1 MRLPAHPSEPSYP
14 CYLSILGEL
23 AEVTP
28 HGESSTILNQPS
40 RGLNL
45 HLINTYPQLHL
56 DLTHRT
62 KLDIVRQI
70 FTSYVAIGD
79 SLSEGLGDFS
89 FLERRVHSGWTD
101 RLATLLARE
110 ASLEGLE
117 FRYANLAIRGA
128 NIAAIMGSQLDRA
141 LEMKPDLVTVMAGQN
156 DFFCKAENL
165 PELER
170 VFREGIQKLLDA
182 GCRVIVSN
190 TINPIHLVVFRRLAK
205 LSTAMTAMIE
215 RVAKELN
222 VPIHDVHRIDSLAEV
237 RYWAEDMV
245 HFSGPGHIKVANK
258 AAELLQLRYRQSE
271 FDDCEIWIPKRGLV
285 GTSRWVVLHVIPFMV
300 RRARGVTSGDGLE
313 PKLPELTSY
322 KGIAMDYEPA
332 LDYAAARSISSDY
345 LKVS

>member
-1 MRLPAHPSEPSYP
+1 MRQ
-14 CYLSILGEL
+14 
-23 AEVTP
+23 V
-28 HGESSTILNQPS
+28 
-40 RGLNL
+40 
-45 HLINTYPQLHL
+45 
-56 DLTHRT
+56 
-62 KLDIVRQI
+62 V
-70 FTSYVAIGD
+70 TSYVAIGD

-110 ASLEGLE
+110 AELEGRE

-141 LEMKPDLVTVMAGQN
+141 LLLKPDLVTVMAGQN
-156 DFFCKAENL
+156 DFFCRAENL

-170 VFREGIQKLLDA
+170 VYREGIQKLLDA

-190 TINPIHLVVFRRLAK
+190 TINPIHLVVFRRLAR
-205 LSTAMTAMIE
+205 LATTMTEMIE
-215 RVAKELN
+215 RVAKDLN

-258 AAELLQLRYRQSE
+258 AAELLQLRYRLSE
-271 FDDCEIWIPKRGLV
+271 FDDCEIWIPKRGLI
-285 GTSRWVVLHVIPFMV
+285 GTSRWVLLHVIPFMV

-322 KGIAMDYEPA
+322 KGIAMDFEPA
-332 LDYAAARSISSDY
+332 REYASAGSLSSDY
-345 LKVS
+345 LRAS

>member
-1 MRLPAHPSEPSYP
+1 MRQ
-14 CYLSILGEL
+14 
-23 AEVTP
+23 V
-28 HGESSTILNQPS
+28 
-40 RGLNL
+40 
-45 HLINTYPQLHL
+45 
-56 DLTHRT
+56 
-62 KLDIVRQI
+62 V
-70 FTSYVAIGD
+70 TSYVAIGD

-101 RLATLLARE
+101 RLATLLAKE
-110 ASLEGLE
+110 AELEGYE
-117 FRYANLAIRGA
+117 FRYANLAIRGS

-141 LEMKPDLVTVMAGQN
+141 LLLKPDLVTVMAGQN

-190 TINPIHLVVFRRLAK
+190 TINPIHLVVFRRLAR
-205 LSTAMTAMIE
+205 LATTMTEMIE
-215 RVAKELN
+215 RVAKDLN

-258 AAELLQLRYRQSE
+258 AAELLQLRYRLSE
-271 FDDCEIWIPKRGLV
+271 FDDCEIWIPKRGLI
-285 GTSRWVVLHVIPFMV
+285 GTSRWVLLHVIPFMV

-322 KGIAMDYEPA
+322 KGIAMDFEPA
-332 LDYAAARSISSDY
+332 REYVSDGSLSSDY
-345 LKVS
+345 LRAS